1 MCNQYYNQAGFST
14 PFTTQS
20 TDMEAKNVFQHDQII
35 RQIDVLNNSVQS
47 YSEQMEKRF
56 QYIERKKRRSCTQ
69 KYLSQGS
76 GGEIVLLEQYDD
88 GTVEA
93 KRFFENVSGTWNV
106 LRIKFAF
113 TEEMSSNYAII
124 FSNGCWIIGDIK
136 KVTETMLYRSFI
148 KAGIR
153 FDARNTE
160 VCIKKVLYET
170 YAPELANCQNT
181 VTIPELAG
189 WYNHKFLHA
198 DSTGMICPK
207 DILEIPIYEKHFIFM
222 NKEGSNPKYFIEY
235 IKNIK
240 RINDRIS
247 CITILTSGILAS
259 ILSEH
264 GIERK
269 HFINFIML
277 NSALSKELINLFTV
291 FNRQVPAVID
301 ASATKREIS
310 SFLTK
315 VNDEE
320 LDGIVFDNA
329 EESVER
335 KEIEII
341 QLSGYGEQERK
352 FAVTLLSEIY
362 WEEVR
367 QGKRKSEVVV
377 FDEFQFLSL
386 KPGSSLAAMLREG
399 RKFSLAVYMSSQFLG
414 NYSSEEI
421 DTLMQAGNML
431 FFKPVP
437 KERRLIAKY
446 IDSKNWRQWEV
457 ILDDLNIGEAVLK
470 GHFIVGQNQRVLT
483 NPIKCSISLERGIEN
498 ANLCASTL

>member
-235 IKNIK
+235 I
-240 RINDRIS
+240 
-247 CITILTSGILAS
+247 
-259 ILSEH
+259 
-264 GIERK
+264 
-269 HFINFIML
+269 
-277 NSALSKELINLFTV
+277 
-291 FNRQVPAVID
+291 
-301 ASATKREIS
+301 
-310 SFLTK
+310 
-315 VNDEE
+315 
-320 LDGIVFDNA
+320 
-329 EESVER
+329 
-335 KEIEII
+335 
-341 QLSGYGEQERK
+341 
-352 FAVTLLSEIY
+352 
-362 WEEVR
+362 
-367 QGKRKSEVVV
+367 
-377 FDEFQFLSL
+377 
-386 KPGSSLAAMLREG
+386 
-399 RKFSLAVYMSSQFLG
+399 
-414 NYSSEEI
+414 
-421 DTLMQAGNML
+421 
-431 FFKPVP
+431 
-437 KERRLIAKY
+437 
-446 IDSKNWRQWEV
+446 
-457 ILDDLNIGEAVLK
+457 
-470 GHFIVGQNQRVLT
+470 
-483 NPIKCSISLERGIEN
+483 
-498 ANLCASTL
+498 